1 MLDWLLDMMLDWL
14 LDILGG
20 VFAFGLDFAELKG
33 MPKWCWI
40 FCKAVV
46 WLFAIL
52 CAALLAL
59 CLGAGSWCIRQGET
73 GRGIGLL
80 VLAALMAWALWTA
93 VQKIRRKRSR
103 K

>member
-1 MLDWLLDMMLDWL
+1 MLDWL

-46 WLFAIL
+46 
-52 CAALLAL
+52 
-59 CLGAGSWCIRQGET
+59 
-73 GRGIGLL
+73 
-80 VLAALMAWALWTA
+80 
-93 VQKIRRKRSR
+93 
-103 K
+103 

>member
-1 MLDWLLDMMLDWL
+1 MLDWL

-40 FCKAVV
+40 FCKAVA

-59 CLGAGSWCIRQGET
+59 SLGAGSWCIRQGET

-93 VQKIRRKRSR
+93 VKTIRRKRSR
-103 K
+103 T